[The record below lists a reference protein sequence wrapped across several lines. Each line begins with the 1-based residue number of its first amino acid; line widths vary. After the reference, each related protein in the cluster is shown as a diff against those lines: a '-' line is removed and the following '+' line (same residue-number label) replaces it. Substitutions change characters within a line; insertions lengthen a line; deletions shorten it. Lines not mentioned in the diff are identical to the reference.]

1 MLRLSYM
8 RYLSIKKQRFSGGR
22 TSRNLGFTLIEAMI
36 YTAILSLL
44 IVGFMRYAYDIHIN
58 DIELSHEIE
67 DAYEN

>member
-1 MLRLSYM
+1 MKYHS
-8 RYLSIKKQRFSGGR
+8 SSGGR

-44 IVGFMRYAYDIHIN
+44 IVGFMRYAYDIHFN

-67 DAYEN
+67 DEYNN